1 MYIAVMNELHDSMDD
16 LNSENLRLRAENA
29 TIKAEVANLK
39 MLLAKFQQMLFGRK
53 SERLTDED
61 AGQMVMADMLAEV
74 DRLSQQIAANEEELI
89 QRKASAVRK
98 PRRNLAGMIPEDL
111 PRVEVV
117 HDLPEEKKVDDDG
130 QALKRIGEDRVE
142 KLAFKPGE
150 CFVKVH
156 VYPKYASPENPLL
169 GVMRASA
176 PDFAIPGGCYD
187 ESFLAMAVFEK
198 VAMHLPL
205 YRIEERLRMMG
216 VEVSR
221 QTLSRLYIAA
231 AEVLNPLMPA
241 LKAEILARG
250 VIYTDDTPVSML
262 EKGAGKT
269 ITGRMWVYVAGGPG
283 SPLRIFE
290 FTRDRCKKRPKE
302 FLGEYRGFIHA
313 DAYKGYDALFRTPG
327 VTECAC
333 WMHIRRKFF
342 EAKDAPPVLRS
353 WFLDAIGKIYRWE
366 RAARRCLP
374 ETVLAVRQ
382 KHEAPL
388 VEAILARGREALAK
402 VEVLPSSEFAKAIAY
417 MLNLGDAVKTFLSDP
432 RLKPDNGESER
443 ALRPVAIG
451 RKNWLF
457 AGCKAGGD
465 ATGTLLSL
473 VQTCRA
479 IDVDPFEYLEDV
491 LGRIQ
496 GHPASRVA
504 ELLPHHWLEAK
515 LKAKAAVD
523 TAQVSPV

>member
-1 MYIAVMNELHDSMDD
+1 MNERHDSMGD
-16 LNSENLRLRAENA
+16 LNGENLRLREAVA
-29 TIKAEVANLK
+29 ILKAEVATLK
-39 MLLAKFQQMLFGRK
+39 LLVAKFQQMLYGRK

-74 DRLSQQIAANEEELI
+74 DRLGRQIAANEAELV
-89 QRKASAVRK
+89 QRKATVARK
-98 PRRNLAGMIPEDL
+98 PRRDLAGMIPENL
-111 PRVEVV
+111 PRVEIV
-117 HDLPEEKKVDDDG
+117 HDLPEEKKITADG
-130 QALKRIGEDRVE
+130 RPLTRIGEDRVE
-142 KLAFKPGE
+142 KLAYKPAE
-150 CFVKVH
+150 CLLKVH
-156 VYPKYASPENPLL
+156 IYPRYVDPETPLA
-169 GVMRASA
+169 GVLRAPA
-176 PDFAIPGGCYD
+176 PDFAIPGGSYD
-187 ESFLAMAVFEK
+187 ESFLAMVAFEK

-216 VEVSR
+216 IGVGR
-221 QTLSRLYIAA
+221 QTLSRLYIAT
-231 AEVLNPLMPA
+231 AEALAPLMPP

-250 VIYTDDTPVSML
+250 VIYTDDTPVALL

-269 ITGRMWVYVAGGPG
+269 ITGRMWVYVAGGTGP
-283 SPLRIFE
+283 PLRIFE
-290 FTRDRCKKRPKE
+290 FTRDRCKKRPME
-302 FLGEYRGFIHA
+302 FLAGYQGFAHA
-313 DAYKGYDALFRTPG
+313 DAYKGYDGLFRTPG

-342 EAKDAPPVLRS
+342 EAKDAPPALRD
-353 WFLDAIGKIYRWE
+353 WFLDAIRRIYRWE
-366 RAARRCLP
+366 EAARRCLP
-374 ETVLAVRQ
+374 KTVLAVRQ

-443 ALRPVAIG
+443 ALRPIAIG

-479 IDVDPFEYLEDV
+479 IGADPFEYLEDV

-504 ELLPHHWLEAK
+504 ELLPHHWLEARQK
-515 LKAKAAVD
+515 TKAAVD
-523 TAQVSPV
+523 MAQASPA

>member
-1 MYIAVMNELHDSMDD
+1 MYIAVMNERHDSLDEKD
-16 LNSENLRLRAENA
+16 REIARLS
-29 TIKAEVANLK
+29 AEVANLK
-39 MLLAKFQQMLFGRK
+39 LLVEKLRHQLYGRK

-61 AGQMVMADMLAEV
+61 AGQMVMADLLAEV
-74 DRLSQQIAANEEELI
+74 DRLSQQIAANEEELVE
-89 QRKASAVRK
+89 RKATKARK
-98 PRRNLAGMIPEDL
+98 PRRDLAGMIPEDL
-111 PRVEVV
+111 PRIEIV
-117 HDLPEEKKVDDDG
+117 HDLPEEKKVGDDG
-130 QALKRIGEDRVE
+130 EPLKRIGEDRVE
-142 KLAFKPGE
+142 KLAYKPSE

-156 VYPKYASPENPLL
+156 VYPKYASLENPLR
-169 GVMRASA
+169 GVLRAPA
-176 PDFAIPGGCYD
+176 PDFAIPGGSYD
-187 ESFLAMAVFEK
+187 ESFLAMVAFEK

-216 VEVSR
+216 IGVGR
-221 QTLSRLYIAA
+221 QTLSRLYIAT
-231 AEVLNPLMPA
+231 AEALAPLMPP

-250 VIYTDDTPVSML
+250 VIHTDDTPVALL

-269 ITGRMWVYVAGGPG
+269 ITGRMWVYVAGGTGP
-283 SPLRIFE
+283 PLRIFE
-290 FTRDRCKKRPKE
+290 FTRDRCKKRPME
-302 FLGEYRGFIHA
+302 FLADYQGFAHA
-313 DAYKGYDALFRTPG
+313 DAYKGYDGLFRRPG
-327 VTECAC
+327 VIECAC

-342 EAKDAPPVLRS
+342 DAKDAPPELRA
-353 WFLDAIGKIYRWE
+353 WFLDSIRRIYRWE

-374 ETVLAVRQ
+374 ATILAVRQ

-388 VEAILARGREALAK
+388 VEAILNRGREALAK

-443 ALRPVAIG
+443 ALRPLAIG

-465 ATGTLLSL
+465 ATGILLSL

-479 IDVDPFEYLEDV
+479 IGANPFEYLEDV

-504 ELLPHHWLEAK
+504 ELLPHHWLEARQ
-515 LKAKAAVD
+515 KAKAAAD
-523 TAQVSPV
+523 MAQADPA

>member
-1 MYIAVMNELHDSMDD
+1 MYIAVMNELHDSLDEMKR
-16 LNSENLRLRAENA
+16 ENLHLQE
-29 TIKAEVANLK
+29 EVATLK
-39 MLLAKFQQMLFGRK
+39 LLVAKLQQMLFGRK
-53 SERLTDED
+53 SERLTGED
-61 AGQMVMADMLAEV
+61 AGQMVMADLLAEV
-74 DRLSQQIAANEEELI
+74 DSINRQIAANEEELI
-89 QRKASAVRK
+89 QRKASAARK

-130 QALKRIGEDRVE
+130 QALARIGEDRVE

-156 VYPKYASPENPLL
+156 VYPKYASPANPLL
-169 GVMRASA
+169 GVVRASA

-187 ESFLAMAVFEK
+187 ESFLAMVVFEK

-216 VEVSR
+216 IEVSR

-250 VIYTDDTPVSML
+250 VIFTDDTPVSML

-283 SPLRIFE
+283 APLRIFE
-290 FTRDRCKKRPKE
+290 FTRDRCKKRPME
-302 FLGEYRGFIHA
+302 FLAGYQGFAHA
-313 DAYKGYDALFRTPG
+313 DAYKGYDGLFRTPG
-327 VTECAC
+327 VIECAC
-333 WMHIRRKFF
+333 WMHIRRKYF
-342 EAKDAPPVLRS
+342 EAKDVPPELRKY
-353 WFLDAIGKIYRWE
+353 FLHAIGKLYQWE
-366 RAARRCLP
+366 RIARRFSP
-374 ETVLAVRQ
+374 KTILAVRQ
-382 KHEAPL
+382 KHLAPL
-388 VEAILARGREALAK
+388 IDSILDRGREALAK
-402 VEVLPSSEFAKAIAY
+402 NEVLPSSEFAKAIAY
-417 MLNLGDAVKTFLSDP
+417 MLNLGGAVKTFLSDP

-479 IDVDPFEYLEDV
+479 IGADPFEYLEDV

-496 GHPASRVA
+496 GHPSSRVA
-504 ELLPHHWLEAK
+504 ELLPHHWLEARQK
-515 LKAKAAVD
+515 TKAAVD
-523 TAQVSPV
+523 MAQVSPA